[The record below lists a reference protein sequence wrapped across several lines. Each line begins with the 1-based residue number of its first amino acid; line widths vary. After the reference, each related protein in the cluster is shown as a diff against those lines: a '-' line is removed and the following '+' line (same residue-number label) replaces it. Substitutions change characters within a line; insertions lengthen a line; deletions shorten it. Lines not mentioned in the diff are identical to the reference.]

1 MLFLLLP
8 YITKEQNRVF
18 SNTFAKRQIY
28 QSRSSSWAVV
38 IYFVVLPAQIQK
50 RYRVVALQYIIVQ
63 ASVYSLIQFHNMLRP
78 SCNVSSGQNIYLN
91 LGTFVLLYEWTI
103 LIYKMKIF
111 PNPVFQIEVVH
122 NILRYVFMYRICI
135 NLFFY

>member
-50 RYRVVALQYIIVQ
+50 RYRVVALQYISVQ
-63 ASVYSLIQFHNMLRP
+63 ASIYSFIQFYNMLR
-78 SCNVSSGQNIYLN
+78 IY
-91 LGTFVLLYEWTI
+91 
-103 LIYKMKIF
+103 
-111 PNPVFQIEVVH
+111 
-122 NILRYVFMYRICI
+122 
-135 NLFFY
+135 

>member
-1 MLFLLLP
+1 MLFLPLP
-8 YITKEQNRVF
+8 YITKEQNPVF

-63 ASVYSLIQFHNMLRP
+63 ASIYSFIQFYNMLNVYS
-78 SCNVSSGQNIYLN
+78 SD
-91 LGTFVLLYEWTI
+91 
-103 LIYKMKIF
+103 IF
-111 PNPVFQIEVVH
+111 
-122 NILRYVFMYRICI
+122 
-135 NLFFY
+135 

>member
-1 MLFLLLP
+1 MVSNINFVYLNNNIVEVENGVTSFLLLP

-50 RYRVVALQYIIVQ
+50 GYRVVALQYISVQ
-63 ASVYSLIQFHNMLRP
+63 ASIYSIIEFHNMLR
-78 SCNVSSGQNIYLN
+78 I
-91 LGTFVLLYEWTI
+91 
-103 LIYKMKIF
+103 
-111 PNPVFQIEVVH
+111 
-122 NILRYVFMYRICI
+122 
-135 NLFFY
+135 

>member
-78 SCNVSSGQNIYLN
+78 SWNVSSGQNIYLN